1 MKLRRIILGAV
12 LTSMALC
19 LFIIESFIQLPF
31 AFPGAKIG
39 LANIVSVIALYLL
52 SPIETFIIIILR
64 VFLGTIL
71 TGNLSSF
78 LFSLSG
84 AMLSF
89 LMMLIAMK
97 ILKDKATAVGISMI
111 GGISHNIG
119 QVLIAMLILQNINIF
134 WYLPFL
140 LITGLVTGIFI
151 GLTAKYLIEH
161 MKKINVNYMIKG

>member
-1 MKLRRIILGAV
+1 MKLRRIIFGAI

-39 LANIVSVIALYLL
+39 FANIISVISLYLL
-52 SPIETFIIIILR
+52 SPIETLIIIVLR
-64 VFLGTIL
+64 VFLGTIF

-84 AMLSF
+84 ALLSF
-89 LMMLIAMK
+89 LMMFLTRM
-97 ILKDKATAVGISMI
+97 LFKDKVSAVGISMI

-119 QVLIAMLILQNINIF
+119 QVLMAMLILQNTNIF

-140 LITGLVTGIFI
+140 LITGIVTGIFI
-151 GLTAKYLIEH
+151 GLTSKYVIDHL
-161 MKKINVNYMIKG
+161 KKINVNYMIKG